1 MGKISVVYE
10 AIAECLCYVLN
21 KYQARQPGYVY
32 MPSHIHLLLALQGI
46 HLGDF
51 MRDFK
56 KYTAQ
61 KSLKELARSD
71 GGVWMPRYDRV
82 GIRTLKVFETKLI
95 YIHENPVRAG
105 LVERVQDWKWSSARV
120 YLENADSDIPVWTG
134 WR

>member
-1 MGKISVVYE
+1 
-10 AIAECLCYVLN
+10 
-21 KYQARQPGYVY
+21 